1 MFHPHEVSVDIPEI
15 KGPSGEGSSEW
26 TEEETLGI
34 FSMGTFFEA
43 QITIRIALEI
53 NTNPSV
59 VVVSC

>member
-1 MFHPHEVSVDIPEI
+1 MTSQRSKVLVG
-15 KGPSGEGSSEW
+15 KAVQNGQKK
-26 TEEETLGI
+26 ETLGI

-59 VVVSC
+59 VVVVVVSC

>member
-1 MFHPHEVSVDIPEI
+1 MTSQRSKVLLAVQNGQ
-15 KGPSGEGSSEW
+15 K
-26 TEEETLGI
+26 EETLGI